1 MENCPSNETKSGNRC
16 FELNNEKYNS
26 MACFYTAKI
35 KESPF
40 FSVKQAE
47 YVYHGRKCRKNWRCV
62 PIREEGNERERGYA
76 GEAEPGVE
84 QVGQPS

>member
-1 MENCPSNETKSGNRC
+1 MLITVEN
-16 FELNNEKYNS
+16 
-26 MACFYTAKI
+26 
-35 KESPF
+35 
-40 FSVKQAE
+40 AE
-47 YVYHGRKCRKNWRCV
+47 KNWQCV

>member
-1 MENCPSNETKSGNRC
+1 MENCPSNETKSGNPC

-47 YVYHGRKCRKNWRCV
+47 YVNHGRKCRKKLAMCTNKR
-62 PIREEGNERERGYA
+62 RG
-76 GEAEPGVE
+76 
-84 QVGQPS
+84 Q